1 MIALTIQNALT
12 MFGQISFRFTK
23 ERVFYII
30 SFVCQVI
37 SCLSGLRI
45 QARQKTW
52 YTNGINYFIYSTS
65 YFFMALTLTL
75 IGHKLIDL
83 KSK

>member
-1 MIALTIQNALT
+1 MILTIQKALTIYS
-12 MFGQISFRFTK
+12 QISLRFTK

-37 SCLSGLRI
+37 SYLSGLRI
-45 QARQKTW
+45 QTRQKTW
-52 YTNGINYFIYSTS
+52 YTNGIDYFIYSTS
-65 YFFMALTLTL
+65 YFFMTLSLTLF
-75 IGHKLIDL
+75 GHKLIDL